1 MSLRHPFH
9 ALLLFSAVAM
19 AMACGNEKPP
29 QAESVGLRD
38 SAAMMTT
45 YGVSK
50 LISDSGLMRYKLVA
64 EEWQMFD
71 RTMPPRQYFPKGI
84 FLERYDD
91 RFRVNMHITA
101 DTAWCYDQALWEL
114 RGRVFIQ
121 DDEKQ
126 TTFATEELFWDMR
139 AHRFY
144 SNKYMR
150 IRLPDRELEGDRF
163 TSDEQLTRYHISQS
177 KGFMPMAD
185 NEPETGETQQPED
198 TSAQIA
204 PLRPA
209 PVPVRRSVRLQPGA

>member
-1 MSLRHPFH
+1 MNLRHPFH
-9 ALLLFSAVAM
+9 AILVLSVLAAI
-19 AMACGNEKPP
+19 AACGSETPP
-29 QAESVGLRD
+29 QAESVGMRD
-38 SAAMMTT
+38 SASMMTT

-50 LISDSGLMRYKLVA
+50 LISDSGMMRYKLVA

-71 RTMPPRQYFPKGI
+71 RTVPPRQYFPKGI
-84 FLERYDD
+84 FLERYDN

-121 DDEKQ
+121 DDEQQ
-126 TTFATEELFWDMR
+126 TTFATEELYWNMR
-139 AHRFY
+139 EHRFY

-185 NEPETGETQQPED
+185 NRTANEKEQEED
-198 TSAQIA
+198 SASQTA

-209 PVPVRRSVRLQPGA
+209 PVPVRKNTSGQ

>member
-1 MSLRHPFH
+1 MGLRHLFH
-9 ALLLFSAVAM
+9 TFILLCAAGAVL
-19 AMACGNEKPP
+19 ACGNEAPP
-29 QAESVGLRD
+29 PAESVGERD

-50 LISDSGLMRYKLVA
+50 LISDSGMMRYKLVA

-71 RTMPPRQYFPKGI
+71 RTIPPRQYFPKGI
-84 FLERYDD
+84 FLERYDE

-101 DTAWCYDQALWEL
+101 DTAWCYDQSLWEL
-114 RGRVFIQ
+114 RGRVFIR

-126 TTFATEELFWDMR
+126 TTFATEELFWNMR
-139 AHRFY
+139 EHRFY

-177 KGFMPMAD
+177 KGFMPMAHD
-185 NEPETGETQQPED
+185 DEPKAEAKGLPTDSFAEPV
-198 TSAQIA
+198 

-209 PVPVRRSVRLQPGA
+209 PVPMRRRPMPM